1 MPAGGS
7 LTRIRRV
14 TSFDAS
20 GRTAP
25 ITGLSHVQ
33 LLVSDVGTSARW
45 YSAVL
50 GLVPFADDPDIGY
63 VALQH
68 RGGKFVVVLTKSP
81 TPRSASAGQAGD
93 GLDHLALAV
102 PDSAALE
109 AWAAHLTD
117 VGIDHAGVVLEGGHP
132 SLQLRDPDGIA
143 IELVAP

>member
-1 MPAGGS
+1 MSPVGDAN
-7 LTRIRRV
+7 
-14 TSFDAS
+14 TS
-20 GRTAP
+20 AP

-33 LLVSDVGTSARW
+33 LLVTDVSASAQW

-68 RGGKFVVVLTKSP
+68 RGGKFVVVLTRAP
-81 TPRSASAGQAGD
+81 APRDPSAEAATD

-102 PDSAALE
+102 PDGAALE
-109 AWAAHLTD
+109 AWASHLTD
-117 VGIDHAGVVLEGGHP
+117 IGIDHAGVVLEGGHP

-143 IELVAP
+143 IEMVAP

>member
-1 MPAGGS
+1 
-7 LTRIRRV
+7 V
-14 TSFDAS
+14 TSSDALR
-20 GRTAP
+20 RTAP

-33 LLVSDVGTSARW
+33 LLVSDVATSAQW

-50 GLVPFADDPDIGY
+50 GLVPYADDPDVGY

-68 RGGKFVVVLTKSP
+68 RGGKFVVVLTKAT
-81 TPRSASAGQAGD
+81 TPRSASAERAAD

-102 PDSAALE
+102 PDGGALE
-109 AWAAHLTD
+109 AWAAHLTE